1 MTVGFLANAQE
12 YKLEEKSVTGI
23 FEANDKTKAEL
34 FSAINKWISVNYN
47 SANSVIQLNDLESGT
62 IIVKGINTIVN
73 KSFIKSFLHPD
84 LQKKTS
90 FNTMTYNFSHLIEIN
105 IKDNKFRIM
114 YLITKYEDYGND
126 NEIFKRINFE
136 GIDNNTVE
144 NYNALADGL
153 LETFM
158 IDKKNKQAMRDAM
171 KPMLDEMN
179 SSLENDIKNTLQ
191 SIYKTAT
198 EKTEGW

>member
-1 MTVGFLANAQE
+1 MVSFYSNAQE